1 MFSFNDQSLLQDP
14 THLPESSSMMCAGPW
29 YEQISEQHF
38 FNNASWSTTIVHN
51 TQLSMQKNDKSSSR
65 RENSQ
70 RVRDSN
76 AVYWQRKLLY
86 FPLHWKNTTTVY
98 LLEKKLQPFYYFLQQ
113 IRSPLP
119 VFHIFKQF
127 CRKNRGQNKT
137 WICFPIVLQ
146 LYSILTMH
154 STMLPNNDIILKD
167 QCFGYRRTELE

>member
-51 TQLSMQKNDKSSSR
+51 THLLMQKTHQNDKSSSR

-76 AVYWQRKLLY
+76 AVYWKRQRKLLY
-86 FPLHWKNTTTVY
+86 FPLHWKNTTTVKRSCSRFIISINKLGHLFLY
-98 LLEKKLQPFYYFLQQ
+98 FIFSNSFAGKIEGKTKLEF
-113 IRSPLP
+113 
-119 VFHIFKQF
+119 VF
-127 CRKNRGQNKT
+127 
-137 WICFPIVLQ
+137 Q
-146 LYSILTMH
+146 LYSNCTQFWQCILRCYRTMI
-154 STMLPNNDIILKD
+154 S
-167 QCFGYRRTELE
+167 F

>member
-51 TQLSMQKNDKSSSR
+51 TQLSMQKKTHQNDKSSSR

-76 AVYWQRKLLY
+76 AVYWKGQRKLLY
-86 FPLHWKNTTTVY
+86 FPLHWKNTTTVKRSCSRFIISINKLGHLFLY
-98 LLEKKLQPFYYFLQQ
+98 FIFSNSFAGKIEGKTKLEF
-113 IRSPLP
+113 
-119 VFHIFKQF
+119 VF
-127 CRKNRGQNKT
+127 
-137 WICFPIVLQ
+137 Q
-146 LYSILTMH
+146 LYSNCTQFWQCILRCYRTMI
-154 STMLPNNDIILKD
+154 S
-167 QCFGYRRTELE
+167 F